1 MWKMKS
7 FILQMLAHRT
17 QRMKQKNVNAPLVD
31 SKMTIIYWWRNN
43 GNAFR
48 THDNIATSTAIAT
61 VATAAAAAL
70 SAFIQSQFTVNLIHS
85 FLSLST
91 FSVYFRSFGLP
102 IANWNICM
110 DFNSTSNS
118 RHGYKPNKIK
128 SENCTQDFY
137 SSSISNRN
145 RCNEQT
151 STECI
156 RRKWERMS

>member
-1 MWKMKS
+1 MKS

-61 VATAAAAAL
+61 VSTAAAAL

-91 FSVYFRSFGLP
+91 FSVYFIRLGCQLQTETFAWISIP
-102 IANWNICM
+102 PATVVM
-110 DFNSTSNS
+110 VTS
-118 RHGYKPNKIK
+118 
-128 SENCTQDFY
+128 
-137 SSSISNRN
+137 
-145 RCNEQT
+145 QT
-151 STECI
+151 
-156 RRKWERMS
+156 K

>member
-1 MWKMKS
+1 MKS

-61 VATAAAAAL
+61 VSTAAAAAAL

-91 FSVYFRSFGLP
+91 FSVYFIRLGCQLQTETFAWISIP
-102 IANWNICM
+102 PATVVM
-110 DFNSTSNS
+110 VTS
-118 RHGYKPNKIK
+118 
-128 SENCTQDFY
+128 
-137 SSSISNRN
+137 
-145 RCNEQT
+145 QT
-151 STECI
+151 
-156 RRKWERMS
+156 K